1 MLFFVGCV
9 MSMYRY
15 LFFFWGGGFQIHLL
29 LLLLLLLER
38 RDRRLDRF
46 EGSDTEDAAEEW
58 TVEDDLVD
66 TRDGDSNEDGV
77 TVEGREE
84 PEDTA
89 TGTRD
94 AFVAKEEGKDAS
106 LESESVRGNS

>member
-1 MLFFVGCV
+1 MGE
-9 MSMYRY
+9 
-15 LFFFWGGGFQIHLL
+15 GGLQIHLL

-46 EGSDTEDAAEEW
+46 AGSDTEDAAEEW
-58 TVEDDLVD
+58 TAEDDLVD

-84 PEDTA
+84 PEDTT

-94 AFVAKEEGKDAS
+94 AFDAKEESEDAS